1 MDDGV
6 YKAFNSSTGNDDQE
20 QNNQVFPPLST

>member
-6 YKAFNSSTGNDDQE
+6 YKPFNSNTGSDQE
-20 QNNQVFPPLST
+20 QNNQVFPPLSL